1 MNLKTQMSESYF
13 MGTLL
18 AAVGG
23 YLDAYT
29 YISRGGVFAN
39 AQTGNIV
46 LLGVNLAERNFIKA
60 LSYLLPVLTF
70 AVGVLIS
77 EIIKSKYKNN
87 HKLHW
92 RQIIVAAEAAIL
104 LCVAF
109 IPTNIVANTLV
120 SFICSLQVQT
130 FRKINGNVLA
140 TTMCTGNLRT
150 ATESIFYGLKT
161 KNKSFMNKSR
171 QYYMIIMIFIIGAGI
186 GALCTMIFKQKSVL
200 FASAA
205 LLVCFTMMFIDT
217 EKHER
222 EEK

>member
-13 MGTLL
+13 MGILL
-18 AAVGG
+18 TAVGG

-77 EIIKSKYKNN
+77 EIIKNKYKNN

-92 RQIIVAAEAAIL
+92 RQIIAAAEAVIL

-109 IPTNIVANTLV
+109 IPSNIVANTLV

-130 FRKINGNVLA
+130 FRKINGNALA

-150 ATESIFYGLKT
+150 ATETLFYALKT
-161 KNKSFMNKSR
+161 KNKSLMSKSR

-186 GALCTMIFKQKSVL
+186 GTLCTAIFNKKSIL

-205 LLVCFTMMFIDT
+205 LLVCFTIMFIDT
-217 EKHER
+217 EKYER
-222 EEK
+222 QKN

>member
-13 MGTLL
+13 MGILL
-18 AAVGG
+18 TAVGG

-77 EIIKSKYKNN
+77 EIIKNKYKNSHN
-87 HKLHW
+87 LHW
-92 RQIIVAAEAAIL
+92 RQIIVAAEAVIL

-109 IPTNIVANTLV
+109 IPSNIVANTLV
-120 SFICSLQVQT
+120 SFICSLQVQA
-130 FRKINGNVLA
+130 FRKINGNALA

-150 ATESIFYGLKT
+150 ATETLFYALKT
-161 KNKSFMNKSR
+161 KNKSLMSKSR
-171 QYYMIIMIFIIGAGI
+171 QYYIIIMIFIIGAGI
-186 GALCTMIFKQKSVL
+186 GTLCTAIFDQKSVL
-200 FASAA
+200 FTSAV
-205 LLVCFTMMFIDT
+205 LLVCFTIMFIDT
-217 EKHER
+217 EKT
-222 EEK
+222 